1 MIAGI
6 YLPRRHSPSI
16 GPTSHPVP
24 SNSWRQLPAFISAP
38 SSEQK
43 PTFGPDHLD
52 SFLPLQLRSRRRRPC
67 HTFVSRLTKILVPD
81 LPSRYVRQD
90 RCPSAKAGKCSA
102 GQFLEGTVASCPIT
116 TPKSSVR
123 VRTSRAAAP
132 YRLCTNASLPSEDSC
147 SPLPPERISKQ
158 QLIACTCR
166 GAAFGRTPPT
176 DFSNTWGMDPFTLAP
191 PGTPQRGID
200 SEK

>member
-1 MIAGI
+1 MSQPSRRDWVIAQG
-6 YLPRRHSPSI
+6 YTTLRHSPFI

-24 SNSWRQLPAFISAP
+24 RNSWRQLPAFISAP

-43 PTFGPDHLD
+43 PTFRPDHLD

-123 VRTSRAAAP
+123 VRTFPKLQPPTVYMRRLP
-132 YRLCTNASLPSEDSC
+132 YHQKIVVLPS
-147 SPLPPERISKQ
+147 PPNGSR
-158 QLIACTCR
+158 
-166 GAAFGRTPPT
+166 
-176 DFSNTWGMDPFTLAP
+176 NNN
-191 PGTPQRGID
+191 
-200 SEK
+200 